1 MSGMKIKAGITL
13 SALIGLSL
21 LSCFAAAAQSASPLY
36 FIKPSE
42 VELPDGVGWG
52 QYKRT
57 IQPFENWTL
66 ICDENLKKKE
76 RVCNVSQTVVDAT
89 KNQVFSWS
97 LAATA
102 EGDPFM
108 ILRVPSKTDQNT
120 PLKLLF
126 SGRDKP
132 VTVDYKGCDDTI
144 CLAMMPVGPITREHI
159 NKASDVTVSY
169 KDMSGETVE
178 IVVPLKGLKS
188 AFEGI
193 K

>member
-1 MSGMKIKAGITL
+1 MKSQHNIALL
-13 SALIGLSL
+13 SLVGFSL
-21 LSCFAAAAQSASPLY
+21 LSCFAASAQPASPLY

-42 VELPDGVGWG
+42 VELPAGVEWG

-76 RVCNVSQTVVDAT
+76 RVCNVSQTVMDAS

-108 ILRVPSKTDQNT
+108 LLRVPSKTDQNT

-132 VTVDYKGCDDTI
+132 VSVDYKGCDNNI

-169 KDMSGETVE
+169 KDMNGQTVE

-193 K
+193 Q